1 MATGMLRATT
11 NSAKSFEPR
20 NPKSR
25 GCPSKARGA
34 ALFLCAKAAHG
45 SAQACRI
52 PRSTFRYRVE
62 RYGKTDPHAG
72 VANIPFAVFQPLA
85 GLDMRADKR
94 CGLLLG
100 FLSLPTTPA
109 YSSWTGK
116 LEFFRF
122 VLYYGEKSKIPNAGA
137 KNFPLTY
144 YYNRQG
150 AKWPGMEPG
159 NKKAANLFQ
168 TYCFRW
174 PRRLAVDI
182 QF

>member
-25 GCPSKARGA
+25 GCPSKARGT

-45 SAQACRI
+45 SAQAYGI

-62 RYGKTDPHAG
+62 RYGKTDPH
-72 VANIPFAVFQPLA
+72 VLA
-85 GLDMRADKR
+85 LRI
-94 CGLLLG
+94 
-100 FLSLPTTPA
+100 SHSP
-109 YSSWTGK
+109 YSSRWQALICTPISDAASCWVSSHSLQHRHIPVGR
-116 LEFFRF
+116 ENWNFFGF

-159 NKKAANLFQ
+159 QQKSSKSFSDLLLSLAA
-168 TYCFRW
+168 
-174 PRRLAVDI
+174 PVGG
-182 QF
+182 